1 MKNNFYLVILD
12 GSEIDEI
19 IHDPAKIIKY
29 IKEHERTTKGNKRAI
44 SKDGERSGDSS
55 DRD

>member
-1 MKNNFYLVILD
+1 MKNNFYLVVLD

-19 IHDPAKIIKY
+19 IHDPAKIINYVKT
-29 IKEHERTTKGNKRAI
+29 HERKTKRTKR
-44 SKDGERSGDSS
+44 SLPEDGERSGDSS